1 MNRIINWMGGWPK
14 EGLIGAGEWEER
26 TGKFAATG
34 RQETF
39 GTEPVQGQFGLREQ
53 VAERIAGSAAES
65 DPSRVWIAAGAD
77 AAIEL
82 AVRGWLRAEDVVLVE
97 RPCGRSALQ
106 IFQRAGAVAVA
117 VPGDRDGM
125 DPDALARAI
134 RQWKPKLVYAAVA
147 CTDPEGRAWS
157 AERRIGLAERCR
169 EANVPLLRDDRQ
181 LLLAQDG
188 LAPDVEAEAGAPLCS
203 VGEWPPGIVA
213 DLRLG
218 WLACRGI
225 GEERLQALSAGSGR
239 LPQVPPAEQ
248 QAAAELLQAG
258 TLESLVATQRF
269 VCRARVGLLLE
280 QLSRHN
286 PRALAWETPKEGMH
300 VWVTLPEGLDADSL
314 LRAAWIHGLLFQPGR
329 AFYASEPERFKLR
342 ITAVH
347 SDEKQIRAGV
357 QRLQATV
364 EEMMGRYG

>member
-34 RQETF
+34 RQETL
-39 GTEPVQGQFGLREQ
+39 GTEPVQGHFGLREQ
-53 VAERIAGSAAES
+53 VAERIAGSAAER

-157 AERRIGLAERCR
+157 AERRIALAERCR

-188 LAPDVEAEAGAPLCS
+188 LAPDAEAEAGAPLCS
-203 VGEWPPGIVA
+203 VGEWPRA
-213 DLRLG
+213 SWRTC
-218 WLACRGI
+218 A
-225 GEERLQALSAGSGR
+225 SAGWRAGESGR
-239 LPQVPPAEQ
+239 SGCRRSPPE
-248 QAAAELLQAG
+248 AG
-258 TLESLVATQRF
+258 AFRR
-269 VCRARVGLLLE
+269 CRRRN
-280 QLSRHN
+280 SKRRRN
-286 PRALAWETPKEGMH
+286 CCR
-300 VWVTLPEGLDADSL
+300 
-314 LRAAWIHGLLFQPGR
+314 
-329 AFYASEPERFKLR
+329 PERSSRWSRRKGSFAR
-342 ITAVH
+342 RE
-347 SDEKQIRAGV
+347 SGCCWSN
-357 QRLQATV
+357 
-364 EEMMGRYG
+364 